1 MSGWTIVP
9 AALLSAAMLAS
20 LLRKTRRAPAS
31 LDLRRRLGAAPVLWS
46 AIGGLEACAV
56 AGLVVGLARPAVG
69 AAAAGGVG
77 LLMLGALVAHLRGR
91 AHRPAAAPARRPAD
105 RGGRRYHRFR
115 RRVLTAPPLVRLVRA
130 CEDPPVSYPVIEN
143 PLTVVRGIL
152 GAQS

>member
-77 LLMLGALVAHLRGR
+77 LLMLGALVAHLRVGLTGR
-91 AHRPAAAPARRPAD
+91 PLLPPA
-105 RGGRRYHRFR
+105 
-115 RRVLTAPPLVRLVRA
+115 VLLIVAGVATIGFVA
-130 CEDPPVSYPVIEN
+130 ES
-143 PLTVVRGIL
+143 
-152 GAQS
+152 